1 MDFREFLSQP
11 LSTIR
16 QWAATHERLIAV
28 NLTWTLAVG
37 FIVVWALAVLF
48 IIVSLVYLF
57 KSLGIL

>member
-37 FIVVWALAVLF
+37 FIVISV
-48 IIVSLVYLF
+48 VYLLI
-57 KSLGIL
+57 SLGIL